1 MRYINWVH
9 SLAQTSTRKSLF
21 TREYKRLLKYLLA
34 PDFVSDCLVCPDFVA
49 VYCLCRNHI
58 ENKPI
63 IRDGLCN
70 HDAHTEDNRRLVFLA
85 GYPSAKDLAKVASV
99 YEIDPEFL
107 DTHLSFACDDQTS
120 CNLHPSIQTLPS
132 RHEDILQI
140 SIQSIGAT
148 DSSNQGWSKTRSEFE
163 TEHRKYLHGLRM
175 GKGWRPFQSIVRDL
189 EVHDQF
195 RFSIEQFVT
204 VQIKMHPNPP
214 YGWTSKEI

>member
-1 MRYINWVH
+1 MHN
-9 SLAQTSTRKSLF
+9 LAQTSIRRSLF
-21 TREYKRLLKYLLA
+21 TREYKRLLKYLEA
-34 PDFVSDCLVCPDFVA
+34 PDSGSEGLICPDFVA
-49 VYCLCRNHI
+49 AYLLCKNDN
-58 ENKPI
+58 ESNPTT
-63 IRDGLCN
+63 RDEQPN
-70 HDAHTEDNRRLVFLA
+70 HDAHTGNDRRIVFLA

-99 YEIDPEFL
+99 YEIHPEFL
-107 DTHLSFACDDQTS
+107 DTHLSFICDDQTS

-148 DSSNQGWSKTRSEFE
+148 DSSNQSWSKMRSEFE

-204 VQIKMHPNPP
+204 VQIKMSPDLP
-214 YGWTSKEI
+214 YGWTSKRI